1 MTLIEINLVDYPAFA
16 EHWCMTTSELRR
28 KLADEFTFQIAGC
41 ETIGSALYGELC
53 RYGADD
59 VGAGGPVWEA
69 MHHHAHLR
77 FGLASP
83 LRFLAALH
91 RAALRGDA
99 PGLARHYP
107 SCGGAPGP
115 TLREDFLAATAQL
128 SERIAA
134 ELDWGVQT
142 NEVVRTAALY
152 PGLAHISTL
161 ARLPVSLREIG
172 SSAGLNLRLDRF
184 HFAQGSWSVGDPASP
199 VEIFDRWGGR
209 APSPV
214 DAAIVDR
221 AGCDPEPI
229 DPTTDDG
236 ALHLLGFLWPD
247 QLDRRERTL
256 AAIEIARRTP
266 ARVEQAN
273 AEGWL
278 ARELAAR
285 TEGSVTVIT
294 HSIVWQ
300 YIEKDERARITDLVE
315 SAGATATPDAPLAWM
330 SFEPHEPGRAHA
342 ALKLRYWDGRS
353 ADRMPTLLAECGFHG
368 QWVRWHA

>member
-1 MTLIEINLVDYPAFA
+1 
-16 EHWCMTTSELRR
+16 MTTPELRR
-28 KLADEFTFQIAGC
+28 KLAEEFTFQAAGC
-41 ETIGSALYGELC
+41 ESIGSALYGELC

-59 VGAGGPVWEA
+59 VATGGPVWEA
-69 MHHHAHLR
+69 MTQHAHLR

-91 RAALRGDA
+91 RAALRGDS
-99 PGLARHYP
+99 PTLARHYP
-107 SCGGAPGP
+107 SCGGTPGT
-115 TLREDFLAATAQL
+115 TLREDFLAATAQHT
-128 SERIAA
+128 ERIGA

-142 NEVVRTAALY
+142 NEVVRTSALY

-161 ARLPVSLREIG
+161 AGLPVVLREIG

-184 HFAQGSWSVGDPASP
+184 RYSQGGWSVGDAASP
-199 VEIFDRWGGR
+199 VEIVDRWGDR
-209 APSPV
+209 TPQPSE
-214 DAAIVDR
+214 ATIVNR

-256 AAIEIARRTP
+256 AAIETARRFP
-266 ARVEQAN
+266 ARLEQAK

-278 ARELAAR
+278 ARELGQRAQGA
-285 TEGSVTVIT
+285 VTVIM

-300 YIEKDERARITDLVE
+300 YVDKDERARITDLIE
-315 SAGATATPDAPLAWM
+315 TAGATATPDAPLAWM
-330 SFEPHEPGRAHA
+330 SFEPHEPERAHA
-342 ALKLRYWDGRS
+342 ALRLRYWDGRS
-353 ADRMPTLLAECGFHG
+353 TGTPTVLAECGYHG